1 MSDNRFP
8 KQYRMRTMADF
19 RRVFQHRCA
28 ARQGPLLVLAAPN
41 GLEHP
46 RLGLSVSRK
55 LGKAVV
61 RNRWKRLIREAFR
74 LSRPQLPAGL
84 DLLVVACDNNPPE
97 FKELLALLPRLAHRA
112 ARKLNNSRPQRRNQ
126 EK

>member
-8 KQYRMRTMADF
+8 KRYRMRTMADF

-28 ARQGPLLVLAAPN
+28 VRQGALLVLAAPN
-41 GLEHP
+41 GLEYP

-74 LSRPQLPAGL
+74 LSRQQLPGGI
-84 DLLVVACDNNPPE
+84 DLLVLPRDNAPPAL
-97 FKELLALLPRLAHRA
+97 KELLVLLPRLAHRA
-112 ARKLNNSRPQRRNQ
+112 ARKLKKAERSNW

>member
-8 KQYRMRTMADF
+8 KRYRMRTMADF

-41 GLEHP
+41 GLEHT
-46 RLGLSVSRK
+46 RLGVSVSRK

-74 LSRPQLPAGL
+74 LSRQQLPEGI
-84 DLLVVACDNNPPE
+84 DLLVLPRDNAPPAL
-97 FKELLALLPRLAHRA
+97 KELLVLLPRLAHRA
-112 ARKLNNSRPQRRNQ
+112 ARKLKKAERSNR

>member
-8 KQYRMRTMADF
+8 KRYRMRTMADF
-19 RRVFQHRCA
+19 RRVFQYRCA

-46 RLGLSVSRK
+46 RLGLSVSKK

-74 LSRPQLPAGL
+74 LSRQQLPGGI
-84 DLLVVACDNNPPE
+84 DLLAEVQIVLPEGLSEADREAVRQIDQRYRSNPRA
-97 FKELLALLPRLAHRA
+97 ELRW
-112 ARKLNNSRPQRRNQ
+112 
-126 EK
+126 